1 MIKRVIYRIDSINEI
16 LFYYPFIS
24 LFSNTSLQSISAAR
38 NNMEE
43 MRVWL
48 DRNLVF
54 RNKFINFAY
63 VSLIT
68 SACLDKVGTANN
80 RCYGILQN

>member
-48 DRNLVF
+48 DINLVF
-54 RNKFINFAY
+54 RKKFINFAY

>member
-16 LFYYPFIS
+16 LFYYPFIF

-54 RNKFINFAY
+54 RKKFINFAY

>member
-24 LFSNTSLQSISAAR
+24 LFSNTSLQLISAAR

-54 RNKFINFAY
+54 RKKFINFAY

>member
-54 RNKFINFAY
+54 RKKFINFAY

>member
-1 MIKRVIYRIDSINEI
+1 MIKRVIFKIGSINEI

-54 RNKFINFAY
+54 RKKFINFAY

>member
-54 RNKFINFAY
+54 RKKFINFAY
-63 VSLIT
+63 VSLIYVL
-68 SACLDKVGTANN
+68 ALAK
-80 RCYGILQN
+80 

>member
-1 MIKRVIYRIDSINEI
+1 MIKRGIYRIDSINEI

-54 RNKFINFAY
+54 RKKFINFAY